1 MGWGFDSKSRKE
13 RQVTPVEERESNVL
27 GTAPIGRLM
36 LKLAVPAVAAQFI
49 NMLYNIVDRI
59 YIGHIPEVGD
69 LALTGVGVTFPI
81 ITLVSA
87 FAAFAGQGGAPLAAI
102 QLGAGKKDQAE
113 RILGNSLA
121 LLLMTAAVLTVG
133 FSAFKEPIL
142 RAFGASDATI
152 GYASSYI
159 GIYLLGTVFVQL
171 ALGLNTFISAQGKAM
186 TAMLSVLIGAVLNI
200 VLDPIF
206 IFVFQWGVR
215 GAALATIL
223 SQAVSACWV
232 LAFLCCPHSI
242 LRIRRAYVRPDPRV
256 MGKIAGLGVAPFI
269 MQSTESLVTVVLNTG
284 MQTYGGDLYVGSI
297 TIIQSIMQMIVMPTQ
312 GITQGVQPIMSYN
325 YGAKNYRRVRQTF
338 KRLLAVTMTVT
349 CSAFVMVALIPG
361 VLARI
366 FTPEQEL
373 IQLVSRVM
381 PLFFGGIWAFGAQM
395 ACQSPFMALG
405 QARTSLFLALLRKVI
420 LLVPLAL
427 ILPRVTGSV
436 MGIYAAEPIADIL
449 ASATTLTLFLS
460 QRKKL
465 LPTEKDAPKG

>member
-1 MGWGFDSKSRKE
+1 M
-13 RQVTPVEERESNVL
+13 EERESNVL

-200 VLDPIF
+200 VLDPMPLFFGGI
-206 IFVFQWGVR
+206 W
-215 GAALATIL
+215 A
-223 SQAVSACWV
+223 
-232 LAFLCCPHSI
+232 PHSI

-395 ACQSPFMALG
+395 ACQSTFMALG

>member
-1 MGWGFDSKSRKE
+1 MQNKDE
-13 RQVTPVEERESNVL
+13 AL
-27 GTAPIGRLM
+27 GTQPIGKLM
-36 LKLAVPAVAAQFI
+36 LSLALPAVAAQFI

-59 YIGHIPEVGD
+59 YIGNIPGTGA

-81 ITLVSA
+81 ILLVSA
-87 FAAFAGQGGAPLAAI
+87 FAAFAGMGGAPLASI
-102 QLGAGKKDQAE
+102 QLGAGNREGAE
-113 RILGNSLA
+113 KILGNCFSM
-121 LLLMTAAVLTVG
+121 LLVLSVTLTVI
-133 FSAFKEPIL
+133 FSIFKTPL
-142 RAFGASDATI
+142 LYMFGASDAII
-152 GYASSYI
+152 GYAEDYI
-159 GIYLLGTVFVQL
+159 SIYLAGTIFVQL
-171 ALGLNTFISAQGKAM
+171 ALGLNTFISAQGHA
-186 TAMLSVLIGAVLNI
+186 TVAMLSVLIGAVLNI

-338 KRLLAVTMTVT
+338 KRLLAVTMAVT

-395 ACQSPFMALG
+395 ACQSTFMALG

>member
-1 MGWGFDSKSRKE
+1 M
-13 RQVTPVEERESNVL
+13 
-27 GTAPIGRLM
+27 
-36 LKLAVPAVAAQFI
+36 
-49 NMLYNIVDRI
+49 
-59 YIGHIPEVGD
+59 
-69 LALTGVGVTFPI
+69 TFPI

-256 MGKIAGLGVAPFI
+256 MGKIAGLGSGTLYHAVHREPGNRGPEHRDA
-269 MQSTESLVTVVLNTG
+269 
-284 MQTYGGDLYVGSI
+284 DLRRGPVCRLHHHHPVHHADDRHAHPGHH
-297 TIIQSIMQMIVMPTQ
+297 P
-312 GITQGVQPIMSYN
+312 GVQPIMSYN

-338 KRLLAVTMTVT
+338 KRLLARHHD
-349 CSAFVMVALIPG
+349 G
-361 VLARI
+361 H
-366 FTPEQEL
+366 
-373 IQLVSRVM
+373 
-381 PLFFGGIWAFGAQM
+381 
-395 ACQSPFMALG
+395 
-405 QARTSLFLALLRKVI
+405 LLRLCHGGPDPGGCWPVSS
-420 LLVPLAL
+420 PLS
-427 ILPRVTGSV
+427 RS
-436 MGIYAAEPIADIL
+436 
-449 ASATTLTLFLS
+449 
-460 QRKKL
+460 
-465 LPTEKDAPKG
+465 